1 MEKFKKMI
9 LCLLGVSLLLLA
21 GTQLFSFLTLDRTA
35 PVITC
40 PGGVMETSTAADEQ
54 VLLSEV
60 RAQDDRD
67 GDLSPNIVVER
78 LSAMGADGTRQVTY
92 AVMDLSGNVGRAAR
106 TIRYTD
112 YTPPRIH
119 MNAPLRADGRDKMYP
134 SLDALT
140 ADSTL
145 DGDLSSKIK
154 YSFLNGA
161 AIAGAGSYP
170 VELRVNDSAGNSTVI
185 PTAFEIFDP
194 REETLSVEL
203 TQYIVY
209 LKKGAAFD
217 PASYYKVPAPSANG
231 GPVLSMTWTSNA
243 DLSTPGVYQVDYT
256 VKNQASGD
264 YGKSRLIVVVE
275 A

>member
-1 MEKFKKMI
+1 MEKFKKML
-9 LCLLGVSLLLLA
+9 LCLLAASLALLTGV
-21 GTQLFSFLTLDRTA
+21 QLFEAVTQDRTA

-119 MNAPLRADGRDKMYP
+119 MNAPLRTDSREKMYP
-134 SLDALT
+134 LLDTIT
-140 ADSTL
+140 ADSIL
-145 DGDLSSKIK
+145 DGDLSSNVKC
-154 YSFLNGA
+154 SFLNTM
-161 AIAGAGSYP
+161 IGSDKTSYEI
-170 VELRVNDSAGNSTVI
+170 ELRVNDSAGNSTVI